1 MCDKLTDRESG
12 LKKYIGDRAF
22 YRMLGAV
29 VIPVMLQ
36 NALSTFVN
44 LLDNVMVGAVG
55 TEQMSGVSIVNQ
67 LLFVFNLCLFG
78 GMGGV
83 GIFTAQYYGRQDR
96 EGIRNTFRFK
106 MMLSMVLLLGGLGV
120 FIFAGGD
127 LVALFLHEGGE
138 TGDIALTQMY
148 AERYMR
154 MMLWGLLPFAL
165 QQAYASTLRECGE
178 TLLPMKAGIA
188 AILLNLAGNW
198 ILIFG
203 RFGAPAMGAEGAA
216 LATVISRWAECL
228 IIVSWTHR
236 HSERMPFIRDA
247 YRGLSVPLP
256 LVKQIML
263 KGMPLLINEL
273 LWSSGTTAVN
283 QCYSTR
289 GLMAVAAMNIS
300 STIANLFNI
309 LWISMGTAVSIIVGQ
324 QLGAREFDRVRV
336 TVRRLIAF
344 SMALALAA
352 GLVLFA
358 AAPLFPRLYNT
369 TDEVRSLAVQ
379 LMRVTAC
386 AGMLYAFCH
395 SAYFVLRS
403 GGRTWITFLFDS
415 AYLWVLKVPA
425 TRLLISDAALP
436 VAAVF
441 ALCEAIDILKG
452 VIGYVLIKKG
462 VWMRNIVD

>member
-1 MCDKLTDRESG
+1 MYDKAGRESG

-106 MMLSMVLLLGGLGV
+106 MTLSMVLLLGGLGV
-120 FIFAGGD
+120 FVFAGGD
-127 LVALFLHEGGE
+127 LVSLFLHEGGE
-138 TGDIALTQMY
+138 TGDIALTRMY
-148 AERYMR
+148 AGRYMR

-178 TLLPMKAGIA
+178 TLLPMKAGIV

-203 RFGAPAMGAEGAA
+203 RFGMPAMGAEGAA
-216 LATVISRWAECL
+216 LATVISRWTECL
-228 IIVSWTHR
+228 IIVVWTHR
-236 HSERMPFIRDA
+236 HAERMPFIRDA
-247 YRGLSVPLP
+247 YRGLRVPLP

-263 KGMPLLINEL
+263 KGMPLLVNEL

-369 TDEVRSLAVQ
+369 TDEVRTLAAQ

-395 SAYFVLRS
+395 CAYFVLRS

-415 AYLWVLKVPA
+415 AYLWALKVPA
-425 TRLLISDAALP
+425 TRFLISDPALP

-441 ALCEAIDILKG
+441 ALCEAVDILKG
-452 VIGYVLIKKG
+452 VIGYILIKKG